1 MADFLRPLRREVVV
15 PSHSLLPGAAAI
27 SVLALGFAVCS
38 SMLLYAAGRGHRAHP
53 PAGQVVPPRPVVPI
67 EVLLVPAQTAPC
79 AGPAYHTGAD
89 QRVTVVFSSCAATA
103 PRELV
108 LAEPGPLP

>member
-38 SMLLYAAGRGHRAHP
+38 SMLLYAAGRGHRAHA
-53 PAGQVVPPRPVVPI
+53 PAVQRTAPRSVAPI
-67 EVLLVPAQTAPC
+67 EVLLVPAEAAPC
-79 AGPAYHTGAD
+79 AGPAYHTGSD
-89 QRVTVVFSSCAATA
+89 QRVTVVFSSCSATA
-103 PRELV
+103 PRELM
-108 LAEPGPLP
+108 LAEPAPLP